1 MNGDSGTGMMRMIM
15 TESVVA
21 VNASQH
27 NSFREAVRK
36 SPWTPFHRFRDTA
49 EEIGLKVLQ

>member
-1 MNGDSGTGMMRMIM
+1 MNDDSGTGMMRMIM